1 MEKEERVLK
10 AELAKKKNRL
20 RGLLKEKGILKR
32 EGRNDYDEYSYFSEA
47 QYKLL
52 FTELFATCGLEL
64 KFNELNVVSF
74 FGSDKMPNGRRV
86 TLYYELTDI
95 ETGYS
100 EESVVT
106 GEGLDKGDKAI
117 YKAYTGALKYYLANT
132 FLVATGDDAE
142 KESPEVSA
150 PKATTKGTTKGATA
164 KQIELCKKLAND
176 KDKKADL
183 LTKISNDMGQEL
195 QDGFIEGA
203 TVEQL
208 DETIA
213 KCIGNLMQKTAS
225 SFIETN
231 MKKG

>member
-1 MEKEERVLK
+1 MEKKEERELK
-10 AELAKKKNRL
+10 AKLAQKKSKL
-20 RGLLKEKGILKR
+20 RGMLKEKGILKR
-32 EGRNDYDEYSYFSEA
+32 EGRNNYDKYNYFSEA

-52 FTELFATCGLEL
+52 FTELLSECKLEL
-64 KFNELNVVSF
+64 KFNELQVVNFVGTPSQ
-74 FGSDKMPNGRRV
+74 PTGRRV
-86 TLYYELTDI
+86 TLYYELTDA
-95 ETGYS
+95 ETGYY
-100 EESVVT
+100 EETVVT
-106 GEGLDKGDKAI
+106 GEGIDKGDKAI

-142 KESPEVSA
+142 KDTEENKEDKKVG
-150 PKATTKGTTKGATA
+150 TKVASE

-195 QDGFIEGA
+195 QDGFIENA